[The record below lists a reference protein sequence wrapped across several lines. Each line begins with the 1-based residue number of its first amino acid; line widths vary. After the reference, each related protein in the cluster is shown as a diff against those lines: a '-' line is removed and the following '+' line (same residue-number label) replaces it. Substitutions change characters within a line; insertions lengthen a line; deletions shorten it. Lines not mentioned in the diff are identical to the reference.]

1 MTMPFNFFKNTGE
14 LERINNLHT
23 GSTKPKVV
31 VVSISKED
39 SYQHKQLLKNVRGL
53 CVLEKPTN

>member
-14 LERINNLHT
+14 LERINNLHL

-31 VVSISKED
+31 VVSINKED
-39 SYQHKQLLKNVRGL
+39 SYQHEQLLKNVRGL
-53 CVLEKPTN
+53 YVLEKPTN